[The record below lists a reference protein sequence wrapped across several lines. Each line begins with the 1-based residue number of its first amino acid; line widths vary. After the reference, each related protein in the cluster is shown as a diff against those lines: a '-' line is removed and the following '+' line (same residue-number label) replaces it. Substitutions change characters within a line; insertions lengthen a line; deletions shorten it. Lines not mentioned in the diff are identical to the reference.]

1 MSPKTF
7 IFIGRSGSGKGTQ
20 AKLLEAYL
28 RKEDPAREI
37 VHLET
42 GNLFRD
48 FFKTNDSYTHEKSGK
63 IYGEGGLQP
72 DFLSIDLWSTFF
84 IQKMK
89 PDVHLIIDGTPRKF
103 HEAQVLDSAF
113 KFYERA
119 KPNLVFINVS
129 RQWADDRLMSRGR
142 SDDNKRDIKAR
153 LDWFETDVVKAINF
167 YKTNPD
173 YNFLDINGER
183 GVEEVQ
189 ESIMQKIFNV

>member
-20 AKLLEAYL
+20 AKLLEVYL
-28 RKEDPAREI
+28 SQEDPKREI
-37 VHLET
+37 VHMET
-42 GNLFRD
+42 GNLFRE
-48 FFKTNDSYTHEKSGK
+48 FFKNNESFTHDKSGK
-63 IYGEGGLQP
+63 IYAEGGLQP
-72 DFLSIDLWSTFF
+72 DFLAIDLWATFF

-113 KFYERA
+113 KFYERQ
-119 KPNLVFINVS
+119 KSNLVYINVS
-129 RQWADDRLMSRGR
+129 RQWADDRLMARGR
-142 SDDNKRDIKAR
+142 SDDNRRDVKAR

-173 YNFLDINGER
+173 YNFLDINGE
-183 GVEEVQ
+183 GEIDVVQ
-189 ESIMQKIFNV
+189 ENIRKQIFAI